1 MSAVLGSHRRHTCR
15 FLHLGLPE
23 SRFHAW
29 DGEFWRVRT
38 FRGYRSGGFAEDG
51 Q

>member
-1 MSAVLGSHRRHTCR
+1 MSAVLGSRRWHTCR

-23 SRFHAW
+23 ARFQVW
-29 DGEFWRVRT
+29 DGECWHVRT
-38 FRGYRSGGFAEDG
+38 FRGYRSGGFAEDV